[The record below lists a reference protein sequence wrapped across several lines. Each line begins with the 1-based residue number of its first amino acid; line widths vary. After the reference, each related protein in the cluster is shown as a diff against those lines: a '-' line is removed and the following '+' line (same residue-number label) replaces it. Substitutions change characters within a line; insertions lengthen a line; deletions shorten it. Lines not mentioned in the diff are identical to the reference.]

1 MARMT
6 PTYDLV
12 VFGATSFVG
21 KILCRYL
28 YDEFGARGELKWC
41 AAGRSIAKL
50 ENLRSSLGADAASLP
65 LAVADAADEA
75 ALRKLCASA
84 RVVVSTVGPYA
95 LYGEPLIKAC
105 AELATDYCDL
115 TGEVQWIRRMLQRY
129 EATAVSSGARIVNC
143 CGFDSIPSDL
153 GVHFVQRQAMQRFG
167 APCTRIK
174 MRVKAMRGGFSG
186 GTAASIM
193 NVAKE
198 AAADSALR
206 KELADPYSICPD
218 GFTSRV
224 RQPEV
229 TSAQFD
235 ADFNSWLAPFVMSGI
250 NTRVVQRTN
259 ALSQGDYGSGFAYDE
274 AVLTGRGFK
283 GHLAAAASSVGIVGF
298 MLAAA
303 LPPSRVIL
311 EKWLLPK
318 PGEGP
323 SPEAQRNG
331 LFDLRFLGITAD
343 GRRLRARV
351 TGDRDPGY
359 GSTGKMLGQAAAC
372 LALDIDK
379 AAKAGGFWTPAAIFG
394 DRLIARLTA
403 RSGLTF
409 ETEAD

>member
-1 MARMT
+1 M
-6 PTYDLV
+6 D
-12 VFGATSFVG
+12 SFPG
-21 KILCRYL
+21 
-28 YDEFGARGELKWC
+28 W
-41 AAGRSIAKL
+41 
-50 ENLRSSLGADAASLP
+50 
-65 LAVADAADEA
+65 
-75 ALRKLCASA
+75 
-84 RVVVSTVGPYA
+84 
-95 LYGEPLIKAC
+95 
-105 AELATDYCDL
+105 
-115 TGEVQWIRRMLQRY
+115 
-129 EATAVSSGARIVNC
+129 
-143 CGFDSIPSDL
+143 
-153 GVHFVQRQAMQRFG
+153 
-167 APCTRIK
+167 
-174 MRVKAMRGGFSG
+174 
-186 GTAASIM
+186 
-193 NVAKE
+193 
-198 AAADSALR
+198 
-206 KELADPYSICPD
+206 
-218 GFTSRV
+218 

-259 ALSQGDYGSGFAYDE
+259 ALSQGDYGAGFAYDE
-274 AVLTGRGFK
+274 AVLTGQGFK
-283 GHLAAAASSVGIVGF
+283 GHLAASASSVGIVGF

-303 LPPSRVIL
+303 LPPSRMIL
-311 EKWLLPK
+311 ENGVLPPK

-379 AAKAGGFWTPAAIFG
+379 AAKPGGFWTPAAIFG